1 MAVINVEV
9 SIYFLLTLMAV
20 VTMIPMP
27 VIGPT
32 ICGVLI
38 LMDYVIGKGAALKKV
53 VLLGGAHHK
62 VAYPLPPPV
71 VVKVQL
77 FFVGIFFCLESS
89 DTEK

>member
-38 LMDYVIGKGAALKKV
+38 LMDYVIGKGAALKKWYFWV
-53 VLLGGAHHK
+53 VPTTK
-62 VAYPLPPPV
+62 WPTPSPP
-71 VVKVQL
+71 
-77 FFVGIFFCLESS
+77 
-89 DTEK
+89 

>member
-53 VLLGGAHHK
+53 VLLGGAH
-62 VAYPLPPPV
+62 
-71 VVKVQL
+71 QL
-77 FFVGIFFCLESS
+77 WSKYNFFCGKFFLLRNL
-89 DTEK
+89 